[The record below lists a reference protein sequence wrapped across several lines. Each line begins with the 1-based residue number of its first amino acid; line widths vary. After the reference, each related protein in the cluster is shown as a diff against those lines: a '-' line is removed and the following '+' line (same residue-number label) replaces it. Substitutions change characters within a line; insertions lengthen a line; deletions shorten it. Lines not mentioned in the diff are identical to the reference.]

1 MFNFPRLFRR
11 EIHFICF
18 PLHFSHFL
26 FLHFF
31 AYIEFPWQTDR
42 QSSVAAKVW
51 DFLFWG
57 RARGKNCQTISDS
70 VTSFLDRSCCPQ
82 HLTLDVK
89 RLTRWL
95 CVRVCASVCFE
106 IMATRRRLSLKLP
119 FLFCY
124 WNFCSWFSLSQILLF
139 MLFCYFAL
147 LLPFVGF
154 PAFGCETLLHFYL
167 SYRFCDTSFCVC
179 VFFFCN
185 FVALNFVCFYLPS
198 LHFVCFVYI
207 SFFRVNSF
215 CFQKKSWKNNFW
227 RNFCEFRR
235 KYPLIR
241 F

>member
-1 MFNFPRLFRR
+1 M
-11 EIHFICF
+11 
-18 PLHFSHFL
+18 
-26 FLHFF
+26 
-31 AYIEFPWQTDR
+31 
-42 QSSVAAKVW
+42 AAKVW

-106 IMATRRRLSLKLP
+106 IMATRRQRLRLSLKLP

-179 VFFFCN
+179 FVIMLHLISFVFIFIHFTLFVLFTFRFFAWIRFVSKRNPEKIIFGEIFAN
-185 FVALNFVCFYLPS
+185 FVEN
-198 LHFVCFVYI
+198 
-207 SFFRVNSF
+207 
-215 CFQKKSWKNNFW
+215 
-227 RNFCEFRR
+227 
-235 KYPLIR
+235 IR
-241 F
+241 